1 MLPKNDLK
9 KIKLVIMKKLFLSIA
24 VLMTFTFMAFGQETE
39 AAAANTDGPVLTLAT
54 DVIDYGM
61 IERNSEPLRTLSLT
75 NTGNEPLII
84 KSARGNCGCTVP
96 KWPKEPI
103 LPGETKQLEVRYAT
117 NRVGKFS
124 KKVTLTTNET
134 ATPKHV
140 VKVTGEVMKPAVE
153 EGVPAGKKNM
163 LNKK

>member
-1 MLPKNDLK
+1 M
-9 KIKLVIMKKLFLSIA
+9 MKKLLLSAFVMLA
-24 VLMTFTFMAFGQETE
+24 VASFTFAQNTE
-39 AAAANTDGPVLTLAT
+39 ANKSTDTNGPVLSLTSNT
-54 DVIDYGM
+54 IDYGT
-61 IERNSEPLRTLSLT
+61 IERNSEPLRKVAFT

-103 LPGETKQLEVRYAT
+103 LPGETKELEVRYAT

-134 ATPKHV
+134 TGIPHV
-140 VKVTGEVMKPAVE
+140 IKVTGEVLKPAE
-153 EGVPAGKKNM
+153 DEGVPAGQKNI
-163 LNKK
+163 LNK